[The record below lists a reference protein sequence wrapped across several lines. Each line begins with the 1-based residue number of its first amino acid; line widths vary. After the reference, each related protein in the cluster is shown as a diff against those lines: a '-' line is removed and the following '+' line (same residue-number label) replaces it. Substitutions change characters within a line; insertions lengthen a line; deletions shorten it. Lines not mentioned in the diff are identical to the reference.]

1 MSHTRVINGERNDD
15 GTVCGV
21 NIPFW
26 KIFFAGK
33 NVERIILCREYYFM
47 EALVLIFFI
56 IELMTMFEFEGKKME
71 ISL

>member
-1 MSHTRVINGERNDD
+1 M
-15 GTVCGV
+15 
-21 NIPFW
+21 
-26 KIFFAGK
+26 
-33 NVERIILCREYYFM
+33 ERIILCREYYFM